1 MRKIINITLAILLIL
16 FAFAIILMPLAIG
29 QSDLVFKQ
37 LEEFD
42 LKVPVFF
49 NNTIADNETTCNITI
64 FQPNGNTLFS
74 NRVMT
79 NQVTF
84 HNITLSASDTQ
95 IIGDHTASIFC
106 NSGSNNG
113 FSTFT
118 YLISPSGVDDDS
130 IAQLILLSSAF
141 LFSVGLIWFGFNRQ
155 DGWFALFGGIL
166 LIVMGL
172 YILLNGVGLYR
183 NTLTD
188 GMSLVILGFAG
199 YVVTKTGLE
208 LING

>member
-1 MRKIINITLAILLIL
+1 MKIQIIIPILLL
-16 FAFAIILMPLAIG
+16 LMIPLAIA

-42 LKVPVFF
+42 LKIPVFF
-49 NNTIADNETTCNITI
+49 NDTIASNETICNITI
-64 FQPNGNTLFS
+64 FQPNGDTLFS

-79 NQVTF
+79 NQITF
-84 HNITLSASDTQ
+84 HNITILPSQTQ
-95 IIGDHTASIFC
+95 IIGDHTVSVFC
-106 NSGSNNG
+106 NEGSNNG

-118 YLISPSGVDDDS
+118 YLISPSGIDDDS
-130 IAQLILLSSAF
+130 LAQLILLSSAF

-155 DGWFALFGGIL
+155 DGYFALFGGIL
-166 LIVMGL
+166 LFVMGL

-183 NTLTD
+183 NTLTN
-188 GMSLVILGFAG
+188 GMSFVILGFAG
-199 YVVTKTGLE
+199 YVSIKTGLE